1 MNGKERLATVIL
13 AVTLAVGVLAT
24 AVHKPNMQGPVP
36 EAAHR
41 HSSDTCHDSGDT
53 YLRLDIN
60 VATLD
65 QLMTLPGIGPAKATA
80 MVEWRKVN
88 GAFTSVDQ
96 LVSVKGIGPKT
107 LDRIRSYICVNREA
121 ILVGD

>member
-24 AVHKPNMQGPVP
+24 AVHKPNVQGPVP
-36 EAAHR
+36 EAAHQR
-41 HSSDTCHDSGDT
+41 LSDTCRDSGDM

-88 GAFTSVDQ
+88 GGFTSVDQ
-96 LVSVKGIGPKT
+96 IVSVKGIGRKT
-107 LDRIRSYICVNREA
+107 LDRVRRYICVNREA
-121 ILVGD
+121 MLVGD